1 MDNALYVG
9 LSRQMTLRRELDIA
23 ANNIANANTT
33 GFKVEDL
40 MVHTEQAR
48 PAKTL
53 DGSSPVKFV
62 LDSGVAR
69 NFTQGALTK
78 TGGDFDLAIE
88 GQAFFKIQTASGER
102 YTRDGRFTTNPE
114 GILVTEAG
122 NQLMDEGGGQITID
136 PKLGP
141 VTIGK
146 DGIVSQGAIR
156 VGKIGLVR
164 PDDMASLA
172 KDGDNLY
179 RNTANTTPQ
188 PVTDAQIHQ
197 GMLES
202 SNVQPVIEITKLI
215 EIKRAYEGVAKM
227 MDNTA
232 ELSRSAVERLGKLN

>member
-9 LSRQMTLRRELDIA
+9 LSRQMTLRRQLDIV
-23 ANNIANANTT
+23 ANNIANANTV
-33 GFKVEDL
+33 GFKTEDL
-40 MVHTEQAR
+40 MVRTEQAA

-53 DGSSPVKFV
+53 DGKATVKFV

-69 NFTQGALTK
+69 DFTQGALTK

-88 GQAFFKIQTASGER
+88 GKGFFKVQTAGGER

-114 GILVTEAG
+114 GQLVSQQG
-122 NQLMDEGGGQITID
+122 YPVLDEGGGQITID
-136 PKLGP
+136 PTLGP
-141 VTIGK
+141 VTVGK
-146 DGIVSQGAIR
+146 DGIVSQGATR
-156 VGKIGLVR
+156 VGRIALVR

-179 RNTANTTPQ
+179 RNTSNTTLQ
-188 PVTDAQIHQ
+188 PVTDAQVQQ
-197 GMLES
+197 GMLEA
-202 SNVQPVIEITKLI
+202 SNVNSVVEITRLI
-215 EIKRAYEGVAKM
+215 EIQRAYEGVAKM

>member
-9 LSRQMTLRRELDIA
+9 LSRQMTLRRELDIV

-40 MVHTEQAR
+40 MVHTEQAK

-62 LDSGVAR
+62 LDTGVAR

-114 GILVTEAG
+114 GILVTQAG
-122 NQLMDEGGGQITID
+122 NQVMDEGGGQITID

-164 PDDMASLA
+164 PDDLASLA

-202 SNVQPVIEITKLI
+202 SNVQPVIEITRLI
-215 EIKRAYEGVAKM
+215 EIQRAYEGVAKM

>member
-215 EIKRAYEGVAKM
+215 EIQRAYEGVAKM

>member
-9 LSRQMTLRRELDIA
+9 LSRQMTLRRELDIV

-40 MVHTEQAR
+40 MVHTEQAK

-62 LDSGVAR
+62 LDTGVAR
-69 NFTQGALTK
+69 DFTQGAMTK

-88 GQAFFKIQTASGER
+88 GKAFFKIQTASGER

-114 GILVTEAG
+114 GVLVTQAG
-122 NQLMDEGGGQITID
+122 NPVMDEGGGQILID

-156 VGKIGLVR
+156 AGKIGVVR

-179 RNTANTTPQ
+179 RNTANTTLQ
-188 PVTDAQIHQ
+188 PVTDAQVHQ

-215 EIKRAYEGVAKM
+215 EIQRAYEGVAKM

>member
-1 MDNALYVG
+1 
-9 LSRQMTLRRELDIA
+9 MTLRRELDIA

-122 NQLMDEGGGQITID
+122 NQVMDEGGGQITID

-215 EIKRAYEGVAKM
+215 EIQRAYEGVAKM

>member
-9 LSRQMTLRRELDIA
+9 LSRQMTLRRQLDIV

-40 MVHTEQAR
+40 MVRTEQAR

-53 DGSSPVKFV
+53 DGAAPVKFV
-62 LDSGVAR
+62 LDDQVAR
-69 NFTQGALTK
+69 NFTQGAMTK

-88 GQAFFKIQTASGER
+88 GTGFFHIQTANGDR

-114 GILVTEAG
+114 GQIVTEQG
-122 NQLMDEGGGQITID
+122 SQVLDEGGGPIVID
-136 PKLGP
+136 PTLGG
-141 VTIGK
+141 VSIGK
-146 DGIVSQGAIR
+146 DGVVTQGAVR
-156 VGKIGLVR
+156 VGRIGIVR
-164 PDDMASLA
+164 PDDLSSMA

-179 RNTANTTPQ
+179 RNTTNVALQAAP
-188 PVTDAQIHQ
+188 DARLHQ

-202 SNVQPVIEITKLI
+202 SNVQPVVEITKLI
-215 EIKRAYEGVAKM
+215 EIQRAYEGVAKM

-232 ELSRSAVERLGKLN
+232 DLHRTAVERLGKVN

>member
-9 LSRQMTLRRELDIA
+9 LSRQMTLRRELDIV

-40 MVHTEQAR
+40 MVRTEQAK

-53 DGSSPVKFV
+53 DGGAPVKFV
-62 LDSGVAR
+62 MDTGVAR
-69 NFTQGALTK
+69 DFTQGAMVK
-78 TGGDFDLAIE
+78 TDGDFDLGID
-88 GQAFFKIQTASGER
+88 GKAFFKIQAAGGER

-114 GILVTEAG
+114 GVLVTQSG
-122 NQLMDEGGGQITID
+122 YPVLDESGGPITID
-136 PKLGP
+136 PKLGQ
-141 VTIGK
+141 VAIGK
-146 DGIVSQGAIR
+146 DGIVSQGAVR

-179 RNTANTTPQ
+179 RNTANTTLQ

-215 EIKRAYEGVAKM
+215 EIQRAYEGVAKM

-232 ELSRSAVERLGKLN
+232 ELSRSAVERLGKAN

>member
-9 LSRQMTLRRELDIA
+9 LSRQMTLRRELDIV

-40 MVHTEQAR
+40 MVHTEQAK

-53 DGSSPVKFV
+53 DGKAPVKFV
-62 LDSGVAR
+62 LDTGVAR
-69 NFTQGALTK
+69 DFTQGALTK
-78 TGGDFDLAIE
+78 TDGDFDLAID
-88 GQAFFKIQTASGER
+88 GKAFFKIQTAAGER

-114 GILVTEAG
+114 GILVTQGGA
-122 NQLMDEGGGQITID
+122 QVLDEGGGAITID

-141 VTIGK
+141 VTVGK
-146 DGIVSQGAIR
+146 DGIVSQGAVR
-156 VGKIGLVR
+156 VGKIALVR
-164 PDDMASLA
+164 PDDMSSLA

-179 RNTANTTPQ
+179 RNTANTTLQ
-188 PVTDAQIHQ
+188 PVTDAQVHQ
-197 GMLES
+197 GMLEA
-202 SNVQPVIEITKLI
+202 SNVNSVTEITKLI
-215 EIKRAYEGVAKM
+215 EIQRAYEGVAKM

>member
-9 LSRQMTLRRELDIA
+9 LSRQMTLRRELDIV

-33 GFKVEDL
+33 GFKVEEL
-40 MVHTEQAR
+40 MVRTE
-48 PAKTL
+48 PAKPARTA
-53 DGSSPVKFV
+53 GGTNPVKFV
-62 LDSGVAR
+62 LDDGVAR
-69 NFTQGALTK
+69 DFGQGALTQ
-78 TGGDFDLAIE
+78 TGGDFDLALE
-88 GQAFFKIQTASGER
+88 GQGFFKVSTAGGER

-114 GILVTEAG
+114 GVLVTQAG
-122 NQLMDEGGGQITID
+122 YPVMDESGGQITID
-136 PKLGP
+136 PKLGQ
-141 VTIGK
+141 VAIGK
-146 DGIVSQGAIR
+146 DGIVSQGAVR

-179 RNTANTTPQ
+179 RNTANTTLQ

-215 EIKRAYEGVAKM
+215 EIQRAYEGVAKM

-232 ELSRSAVERLGKLN
+232 ELSRSAVERLGKPN

>member
-102 YTRDGRFTTNPE
+102 YTRDGRFTTSPE

-122 NQLMDEGGGQITID
+122 NQVMDEGGGQITID

-215 EIKRAYEGVAKM
+215 EIQRAYEGVAKM

>member
-9 LSRQMTLRRELDIA
+9 LSRQMTLRRQLDIV

-33 GFKVEDL
+33 GFKTEDL
-40 MVHTEQAR
+40 MVRTEQAK

-62 LDSGVAR
+62 LDTGVAR
-69 NFTQGALTK
+69 DFAQGALTK

-88 GQAFFKIQTASGER
+88 GKGFFKIQTAAGER

-114 GILVTEAG
+114 GQLVTQQG
-122 NQLMDEGGGQITID
+122 YPVMDEGGGQITID
-136 PKLGP
+136 PQLGP

-146 DGIVSQGAIR
+146 DGIVSQGAVR

-164 PDDMASLA
+164 PDDLSTFA

-188 PVTDAQIHQ
+188 PVTDAQIQQ
-197 GMLES
+197 GMLEA
-202 SNVQPVIEITKLI
+202 SNVNSVIEITKLI
-215 EIKRAYEGVAKM
+215 EVQRAYEGVAKM
-227 MDNTA
+227 MDNTS
-232 ELSRSAVERLGKLN
+232 ELSRTAVERLGKVN